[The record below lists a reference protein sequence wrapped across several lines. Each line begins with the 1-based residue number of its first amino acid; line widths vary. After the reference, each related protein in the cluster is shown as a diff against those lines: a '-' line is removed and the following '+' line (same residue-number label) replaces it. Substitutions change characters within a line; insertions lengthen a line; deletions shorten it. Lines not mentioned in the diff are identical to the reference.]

1 MTISTAIMAF
11 DLPLLGAILGVY
23 SATLFMSGPLSAY
36 LDHVSF
42 FPTSSASLLL
52 AFGAVLSWALVISHG
67 GGNGTRTLARCS
79 SDSQTLQ
86 ARALLRSWVQSRTR

>member
-1 MTISTAIMAF
+1 MTISTAVVAF
-11 DLPLLGAILGVY
+11 DLPLLGAILGMY
-23 SATLFMSGPLSAY
+23 SATLFISGPLPAY

-42 FPTSSASLLL
+42 FPTSSAGLLL
-52 AFGAVLSWALVISHG
+52 AFGAVLSWVLVISHG
-67 GGNGTRTLARCS
+67 GGNKTGTLAKCS